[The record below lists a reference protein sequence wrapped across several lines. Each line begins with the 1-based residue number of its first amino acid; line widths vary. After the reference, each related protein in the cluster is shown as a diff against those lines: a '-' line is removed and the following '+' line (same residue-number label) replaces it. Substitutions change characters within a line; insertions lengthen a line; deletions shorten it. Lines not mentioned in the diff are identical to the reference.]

1 MNVCFRLWNAIL
13 KQNKQTDKRLF
24 IKKENKWMK
33 IEEDYFSTT
42 YLFKEH
48 TFKLLR
54 TIAVLFY
61 YYYSLTKNY
70 TTNSNNYTTNS
81 NVSKSFST
89 SCYKQKA
96 EIFFI
101 TRPTTWLLFLVSAK
115 KLKRIKAYL
124 SLNL

>member
-33 IEEDYFSTT
+33 IGEDYFSTT
-42 YLFKEH
+42 YLFTEH

-54 TIAVLFY
+54 TTAVLFY

-70 TTNSNNYTTNS
+70 IANSNNT
-81 NVSKSFST
+81 
-89 SCYKQKA
+89 
-96 EIFFI
+96 
-101 TRPTTWLLFLVSAK
+101 
-115 KLKRIKAYL
+115 
-124 SLNL
+124 